1 MASNREEMS
10 SLPPLTKSSSPPDRD
25 YSVPPSVRTRAE
37 VCRGLVK
44 RVREDLDPNEYLGR
58 FQRAEAVHL
67 TLDQTAGS
75 TMWGLSSAR
84 LIGFFGK
91 PRYCL

>member
-1 MASNREEMS
+1 MS

-37 VCRGLVK
+37 VRRRLVK
-44 RVREDLDPNEYLGR
+44 RAREDRDPNEYILVR
-58 FQRAEAVHL
+58 RALTRSCEAIHL
-67 TLDQTAGS
+67 TLDQTNGS

-84 LIGFFGK
+84 LMGFFGK